1 VIGVGTNGDRDP
13 QELSVEKS
21 LAALDSKTKGYCDLR
36 EEGAV
41 PRKRVSKRKT
51 REAQRQ
57 CSDIT

>member
-1 VIGVGTNGDRDP
+1 MIGVGRNGDRDP

-51 REAQRQ
+51 REALL
-57 CSDIT
+57 T